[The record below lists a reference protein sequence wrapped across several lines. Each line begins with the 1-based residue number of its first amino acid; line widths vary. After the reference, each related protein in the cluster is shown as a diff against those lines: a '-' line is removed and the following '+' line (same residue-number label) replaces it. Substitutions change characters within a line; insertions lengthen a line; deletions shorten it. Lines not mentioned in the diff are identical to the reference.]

1 MSRKTGFSA
10 RQAEKPGTGRA
21 AFLTLFL
28 PLLLAGCFSLSD
40 KKEYSVAVPPTAAA
54 QAAEAQ
60 QKARDLKNKK
70 FSSLPDTLGGVVSS
84 DRWVIYKEKAEE
96 EFEGNVHY
104 DNGIYVFR
112 AGYALSQRKKNLLTA
127 KEDVYLRYN
136 ENKNVWYE
144 LYADKAVY
152 NYQSGE
158 GNAEAA
164 GKKKIKLVYHTAQNE
179 LITAWAR
186 KAEFNTQTEVYHLT
200 GSVFVTYR
208 NAAGKI
214 STLKAKE
221 IIAKQKD
228 NYAILQGDAEAQNDN
243 YRLNAQTIEYN
254 GREGYTYAY
263 GGRPLLRGKTQDGT
277 FAIIADRVSAENAT
291 RKIKMTGQVEGWTV
305 SEQINQS
312 RANET
317 L

>member
-1 MSRKTGFSA
+1 MNRQRRFSA
-10 RQAEKPGTGRA
+10 RRAGKPGTGKA
-21 AFLTLFL
+21 AVLTLFF

-40 KKEYSVAVPPTAAA
+40 KKEYSVSVPPAAAAKTAAA
-54 QAAEAQ
+54 Q
-60 QKARDLKNKK
+60 QKAQNLKNKK
-70 FSSLPDTLGGVVSS
+70 FSSLPDTLGGVVTS

-127 KEDVYLRYN
+127 KEDIYLRYN

-152 NYQSGE
+152 DYQSGE

-186 KAEFNTQTEVYHLT
+186 KAEFNTQTEVYHLS
-200 GSVFVTYR
+200 GSVFVTYQD
-208 NAAGKI
+208 AAGKI
-214 STLKAKE
+214 STLKAEE
-221 IIAKQKD
+221 IIARQKD
-228 NYAILQGDAEAQNDN
+228 NYAILQGGAEAQNDS

-277 FAIIADRVSAENAT
+277 FAIIADRVSADNAT
-291 RKIKMTGQVEGWTV
+291 RKVKMTGQVEGWTV
-305 SEQINQS
+305 SEQINRS
-312 RANET
+312 RANEA